1 MLSDKYRP
9 RCSVLR
15 EETWRRWV
23 IAIVIVLSS
32 MCGTFLLEKERST
45 GGMVVLWKQTDAG
58 TDHGQYV
65 YWTEDSA
72 IVNDIND
79 KELRCIRLD
88 GSVA

>member
-1 MLSDKYRP
+1 M
-9 RCSVLR
+9 
-15 EETWRRWV
+15 E
-23 IAIVIVLSS
+23 
-32 MCGTFLLEKERST
+32 
-45 GGMVVLWKQTDAG
+45 VLWKQTDAG